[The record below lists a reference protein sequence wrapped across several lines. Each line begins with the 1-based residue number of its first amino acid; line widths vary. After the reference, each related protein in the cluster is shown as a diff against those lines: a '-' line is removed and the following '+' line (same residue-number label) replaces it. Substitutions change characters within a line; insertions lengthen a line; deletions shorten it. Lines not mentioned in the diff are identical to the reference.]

1 MSYIVIIV
9 MTSQGHEASG
19 SSHITS
25 HNDSKTE
32 NRGMVER
39 NRLNYKI
46 TVIQLWIK
54 SGVIGPQDTHQD
66 RCHCGCTATYMSREP
81 KMSRYVP

>member
-1 MSYIVIIV
+1 
-9 MTSQGHEASG
+9 
-19 SSHITS
+19 
-25 HNDSKTE
+25 
-32 NRGMVER
+32 MVER

-54 SGVIGPQDTHQD
+54 SGVIGPQHTHQD